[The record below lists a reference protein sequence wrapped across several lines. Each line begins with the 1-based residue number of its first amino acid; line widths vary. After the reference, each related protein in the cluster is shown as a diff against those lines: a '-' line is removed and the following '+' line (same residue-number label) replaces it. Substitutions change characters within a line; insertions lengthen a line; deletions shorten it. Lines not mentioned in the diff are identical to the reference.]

1 VYQLLIDSEARKA
14 LKRLPGHI
22 RQRIAQAIDG
32 LKNNPRP
39 PNAKALQDE
48 LTGYWR
54 LRIDNYRVIYTID
67 DEIVVVEVVKVDQRD
82 ARTYTG
88 LRKS

>member
-1 VYQLLIDSEARKA
+1 MYRLVIDDEARKA

-22 RQRIAQAIDG
+22 RQRIARAVDA
-32 LKNNPRP
+32 LKQNPRP
-39 PNAKALQDE
+39 ADAKALEDE

-67 DEIVVVEVVKVDQRD
+67 DEIIVIEVVRVDRRD
-82 ARTYTG
+82 TKTYTG
-88 LRKS
+88 LV

>member
-1 VYQLLIDSEARKA
+1 LYQLVIDTEARRT

-22 RQRIAQAIDG
+22 RHRLARAIDS
-32 LKNNPRP
+32 LRQNPRP
-39 PNAKALQDE
+39 ADAKALGEE

-67 DEIVVVEVVKVDQRD
+67 DEIIVVEVVRVDRRD
-82 ARTYTG
+82 AKTYTG
-88 LRKS
+88 LT